1 VLLCWVRKK
10 NGKKINEINL
20 NKFIGIAAYA
30 LVSGP
35 GIAAGPVIG
44 KRRKRSL
51 FDEKVEQHL
60 AYRAH
65 KKSQKAL

>member
-1 VLLCWVRKK
+1 MTMFILL
-10 NGKKINEINL
+10 
-20 NKFIGIAAYA
+20 GIAAYA

-35 GIAAGPVIG
+35 GIAAAGPVIG
-44 KRRKRSL
+44 RRRKRSL

-65 KKSQKAL
+65 NKKSQKSS

>member
-1 VLLCWVRKK
+1 MA
-10 NGKKINEINL
+10 I
-20 NKFIGIAAYA
+20 
-30 LVSGP
+30 S
-35 GIAAGPVIG
+35 GPVIG

-65 KKSQKAL
+65 KKQQKTQQ